1 MRLIIIYLLIFFPVL
16 SYSQF
21 PAYRG
26 YIKVEDTQLNLSR
39 YRISNKKFK
48 NTVLSFI
55 HENRKCLT
63 KNSNEV
69 ILLSFVS
76 NGKSDTNSIQLSIR
90 DMNVLKHQLMG
101 YIPLRENVFIIG
113 TDIDKF
119 TYVSKEQQT
128 DLVKLKGFTRNPE
141 YMIKDQDTVDVSLAR
156 PYFAYWF
163 IYQKENN
170 FYIDEKFPCQFEVVK
185 TEFDTLKK
193 EGWSY
198 PKKR

>member
-1 MRLIIIYLLIFFPVL
+1 
-16 SYSQF
+16 
-21 PAYRG
+21 
-26 YIKVEDTQLNLSR
+26 
-39 YRISNKKFK
+39 
-48 NTVLSFI
+48 
-55 HENRKCLT
+55 
-63 KNSNEV
+63 
-69 ILLSFVS
+69 
-76 NGKSDTNSIQLSIR
+76 
-90 DMNVLKHQLMG
+90 MNVLKHQLMG